1 MASTYGRSTHHNLL
15 PPLLPLCL
23 APNALTQMHDIL
35 GHTKHRPGKQIRTAG
50 RVVVHL
56 LEGEARVFQVVQVAE

>member
-1 MASTYGRSTHHNLL
+1 M
-15 PPLLPLCL
+15 L
-23 APNALTQMHDIL
+23 APNALTQMRDVL